1 MKRNQKKNPNL
12 EKKESK
18 SKKEKPAKKQ
28 KLEESSEPDQQEDNS
43 EPDLVSGS
51 LVWAKIG
58 GFPFWPAMVCPDWR
72 SGPLQSY
79 HRKVASYHQ
88 YHVRF
93 FGDASEAWINRSGL
107 KKHPEEQPQTVGTVS
122 KTKKKDFENAQN
134 DIMLSIPVP
143 IEQRYP
149 ILFLESDTK
158 RYNDTQK
165 KQKTRFE
172 CKETRKTR

>member
-1 MKRNQKKNPNL
+1 MKRNQKKKSKSG
-12 EKKESK
+12 KKESK

-122 KTKKKDFENAQN
+122 KTKKKKILKMHKMISCYQFQFQLNK
-134 DIMLSIPVP
+134 DIQFYFLNRIP
-143 IEQRYP
+143 R
-149 ILFLESDTK
+149 DTM
-158 RYNDTQK
+158 THK
-165 KQKTRFE
+165 KTKNQI
-172 CKETRKTR
+172 